1 MRTFL
6 MAAAMAMAA
15 QGTSAQEMVRY
26 TTDQSFDDVAFGIE
40 NAILDAGLV
49 VDHVSHVGA
58 MLERTRE
65 DVGSDKVLFSQAD
78 VYSFCSAKVSR
89 SVMEAD
95 PMNIVFCP
103 YDIFVAELADTPGE
117 VVVGYRQ
124 FPEGAMQEVQAML
137 DGIVKTA
144 LGD

>member
-6 MAAAMAMAA
+6 MAAAMALAA
-15 QGTSAQEMVRY
+15 QGAAAQEMVRY
-26 TTDQSFDDVAFGIE
+26 DTDQSFDDVAFGIE

-103 YDIFVAELADTPGE
+103 YDIFVAELADKPGE
-117 VVVGYRQ
+117 VIVGYRQ
-124 FPEGAMQEVQAML
+124 FPEGAMQEVQSML

>member
-6 MAAAMAMAA
+6 MVAAMVLAA
-15 QGTSAQEMVRY
+15 QGAAAQEMVRY

-49 VDHVSHVGA
+49 VDHVSHVGT

-95 PMNIVFCP
+95 PLNIVYCP
-103 YDIFVAELADTPGE
+103 YDIFVAELADKPGE
-117 VVVGYRQ
+117 VIVGYRQ

-137 DGIVKTA
+137 DGIARAA
-144 LGD
+144 LGE